1 MNYDRMFWMVWRKDG
16 GVPTCQHT
24 SLKSAMDE
32 AERLA
37 RMNPGKEFVVL
48 EAIKVCYV
56 NDPVQWHQ
64 LEDTHFAWTNVE
76 LADEGEQGKP

>member
-16 GVPTCQHT
+16 GVPT
-24 SLKSAMDE
+24 MDE

-76 LADEGEQGKP
+76 LVELADEGEQGKP

>member
-1 MNYDRMFWMVWRKDG
+1 
-16 GVPTCQHT
+16 
-24 SLKSAMDE
+24 MDE

-56 NDPVQWHQ
+56 NDPVQW
-64 LEDTHFAWTNVE
+64 TNVE
-76 LADEGEQGKP
+76 LADEGEQGKPYG